1 MKNIQSDYSVYILF
15 KSLKGCSAKSQNI
28 CCCSVSHSCPTL
40 WEPMDCSIPGFPVLH
55 HLPEFAQTHVQISN
69 SWVCSNS
76 CLNSEG
82 EVVVPEVC
90 GQSSSQTHG
99 VDRRKYFPSFF
110 LVYLGSFPPHSHCG
124 LSLERVM
131 SPFCSVTCG
140 QTLYLL
146 CQKGHTVPALH
157 LPFLSLLCHLGYC
170 QFQHHTPCL
179 AAPSMVQ
186 SINCK
191 STDGEIFQVSW
202 YAVQRCFV
210 LFLTWMS
217 ISCELTEG

>member
-15 KSLKGCSAKSQNI
+15 KSLKCCSAKISKKYLLF
-28 CCCSVSHSCPTL
+28 SLSF
-40 WEPMDCSIPGFPVLH
+40 M
-55 HLPEFAQTHVQISN
+55 SN
-69 SWVCSNS
+69 SLGTHGLQHTKLPCPSPSPRVYSNPCPKLKLMNLLRVCSNS

-90 GQSSSQTHG
+90 GQSSCQTHG
-99 VDRRKYFPSFF
+99 ADRRKHFPSFF
-110 LVYLGSFPPHSHCG
+110 LVYLGPFPPHSHCG

-140 QTLYLL
+140 QTVYLL
-146 CQKGHTVPALH
+146 CQKGHTVPVLRCH
-157 LPFLSLLCHLGYC
+157 CFLCFCHLCHC
-170 QFQHHTPCL
+170 QFHHHTPCL

-191 STDGEIFQVSW
+191 STD
-202 YAVQRCFV
+202 R
-210 LFLTWMS
+210 
-217 ISCELTEG
+217 